1 MMFFRTFKPALIL
14 LLALTVLLGIIYPLF
29 IFGIG
34 QTLFPH
40 KANGSLYYYKDG
52 KVLGSELIGQNF
64 TSNEY
69 FHPRPS
75 YAGTGYDATNS
86 SGSNF
91 GPTSQ
96 KLHDALAT
104 RSQNYRKTNKLDENT
119 KIPADAVTSSASGL
133 DPHISVDNALL
144 QASRI
149 ASARKRPVEEIR
161 SIIKQNTIPRS
172 FWVMGEPRVNVLKV
186 NLALDELSAT
196 KQ

>member
-1 MMFFRTFKPALIL
+1 MFFRTFKPALIL